1 MREQICVK
9 LPSAGSKMG
18 GKNNT
23 VVSMEQGSDEKKKTL
38 LLHIR
43 FKSTGFKIAL
53 TQLEQMEVVT

>member
-1 MREQICVK
+1 
-9 LPSAGSKMG
+9 MG